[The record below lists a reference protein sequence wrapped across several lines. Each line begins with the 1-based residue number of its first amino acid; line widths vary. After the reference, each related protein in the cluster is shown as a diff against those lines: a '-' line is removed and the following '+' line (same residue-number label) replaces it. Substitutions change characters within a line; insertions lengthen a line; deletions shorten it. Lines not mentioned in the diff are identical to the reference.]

1 MADLNE
7 HPARPDDRYRGI
19 IAAMYTPLTADERLD
34 AESCERLAHRLLDE
48 GQAGLYLAGNTGEWY
63 GLDDEVRADVFR
75 VAARAAASRSDQP
88 ALIAHVGGLHTRRT
102 IALARAASDAGCD
115 AVSAI
120 TPAGVRY
127 EFDEV
132 FDYYGAVA
140 DSSPLPVFV
149 YHIPATTGCEFSLD
163 QLSRLLAL
171 PNVAGLKFTSPDLFQ
186 LERLAARHPD
196 RAIFMGTDQMLIFG
210 LLAGAR
216 GGIGTTYNAIGPAA
230 VKAFRAVERGDIET
244 ARAAQAIINRFV
256 RAFQQNG
263 GMRGLKAL
271 VAERGN
277 WPAAVSPAPARAV
290 PRTTWA
296 PLGDALDR
304 ALAEAAALP

>member
-1 MADLNE
+1 MTDPTE
-7 HPARPDDRYRGI
+7 HSARPDERYRGI

-34 AESCERLAHRLLDE
+34 VESCERLVHRLLDE

-75 VAARAAASRSDQP
+75 VAARAAALRPGQP
-88 ALIAHVGGLHTRRT
+88 VLIAHVGGLHTRRT

-127 EFDEV
+127 AFEELL
-132 FDYYGAVA
+132 DYYGAVA
-140 DSSPLPVFV
+140 DGSPLPVFV
-149 YHIPATTGCEFSLD
+149 YHIPDTTGYEFSLD

-171 PNVAGLKFTSPDLFQ
+171 PNVAGLKFTSPDLFL

-196 RAIFMGTDQMLIFG
+196 RAIFMGADQMLIFG
-210 LLAGAR
+210 LLAGAH

-230 VKAFRAVERGDIET
+230 VKAFQAVERGDVET
-244 ARAAQAIINRFV
+244 ARAAQAAINRFV
-256 RAFQQNG
+256 HAFQQNG

-271 VAERGN
+271 VAERDR

-290 PRTTWA
+290 PREA
-296 PLGDALDR
+296 RAELAEALDR